1 VRGGGADTDSVS
13 LISVPLA
20 GSLPGEGERTHFTS
34 DWATEMRVSP
44 DGRQVAF
51 AERYNV
57 YVAPFVDTGKPVAIG
72 PKGTNLPIVKLSRE
86 AGNFLHWSGDS
97 RALHWTL
104 GPELATLPVAEAMA
118 GSAFGGA
125 AADAPAVVPSTAQI
139 RLDAATDPPR
149 RADGAAS
156 VIAITNVKILTM
168 ENVGGPDGA
177 SDGKTRGGEV
187 IERGVIVV
195 TGNRITAVGSADQ
208 VAIPTGATLIDGQGG
223 VVTPGFVDAHA
234 HGAQGE
240 NGFTPQNNWS
250 AQANLAFGVT
260 TIHDPSNDTE
270 AVFAASE
277 LAKAGLILT
286 PRIFSTGTIL
296 YGAQGAYKAEIES
309 LDDALFHLKRLK
321 AVGAFSVKSY
331 NQPRRDQRQMVLE
344 AARRTG
350 MMVVPEGGALYQH
363 NMTMVVDGHTTVE
376 HTLPIACI
384 YDDVKQMWGA
394 SRVGYTPTLV
404 VAYGGLGGENYWYAK
419 TDVWADKH
427 LMTFVPRYVVD
438 PRSRRRTDA
447 PDEEW
452 NHFQEGRIAKQ
463 VLDAKQAGVIAAT
476 GQLAGIGP
484 HWELWMLAQGGMTP
498 LEALRAA
505 TIDGATQLGL
515 DGDLGSLRPGKLAD
529 LLLFREDPSLEIRDS
544 ESIAMVML
552 NGRLYDAATLAQV
565 APLAAPGPHY
575 FFEELQKGSGTPLAV
590 EAIMR
595 KAADSG
601 AICAGC
607 CGRH

>member
-1 VRGGGADTDSVS
+1 
-13 LISVPLA
+13 
-20 GSLPGEGERTHFTS
+20 
-34 DWATEMRVSP
+34 M
-44 DGRQVAF
+44 
-51 AERYNV
+51 
-57 YVAPFVDTGKPVAIG
+57 
-72 PKGTNLPIVKLSRE
+72 IV
-86 AGNFLHWSGDS
+86 
-97 RALHWTL
+97 
-104 GPELATLPVAEAMA
+104 
-118 GSAFGGA
+118 
-125 AADAPAVVPSTAQI
+125 
-139 RLDAATDPPR
+139 
-149 RADGAAS
+149 
-156 VIAITNVKILTM
+156 
-168 ENVGGPDGA
+168 
-177 SDGKTRGGEV
+177 
-187 IERGVIVV
+187 
-195 TGNRITAVGSADQ
+195 
-208 VAIPTGATLIDGQGG
+208 
-223 VVTPGFVDAHA
+223 
-234 HGAQGE
+234 
-240 NGFTPQNNWS
+240 
-250 AQANLAFGVT
+250 
-260 TIHDPSNDTE
+260 
-270 AVFAASE
+270 
-277 LAKAGLILT
+277 T

-376 HTLPIACI
+376 HTLPIGAI
-384 YDDVKQMWGA
+384 YGDVTQLWGA

-419 TDVWADKH
+419 TDVWADEH
-427 LMTFVPRYVVD
+427 LMKFVPRYVVD

-452 NHFQEGRIAKQ
+452 NHFQESRIAKQ

-476 GQLAGIGP
+476 GRGNGPALGAHGQLAGIGP

-529 LLLFREDPSLEIRDS
+529 LLLFRRDPSLEIRDS
-544 ESIAMVML
+544 QSIAMVML
-552 NGRLYDAATLAQV
+552 NGRLYDAGTLAQV
-565 APLAAPGPHY
+565 APVASPGPHY

-601 AICAGC
+601 ATCAGC
-607 CGRH
+607 CGSH